1 MFYIKNNT
9 SSTIF
14 LAFLFSIHTNILAAN
29 EFSETQAKSLGG
41 LLKISKSCI
50 NESRQSFYEKLC
62 LNDKETGIEDDTL
75 IIAGRHSIQ
84 NNDVFIIEG
93 IGGNSAQTSL
103 SIIKISPNGK
113 WAVSD
118 STIYLGSGKSGN
130 IFSYKID
137 STKDGLRFIV
147 KDTEEKKTKIYL
159 YDGNSLSQQIET
171 IKLQKS
177 VSGCSTLKAAIEN
190 RQTKSQ
196 LPPGVT
202 ITQSY
207 DIGNSK
213 KRDDYICTTIP
224 WGTTIELYNPKPSNG
239 FVTIRLNNK
248 TFWISEKDISK

>member
-1 MFYIKNNT
+1 MLHIKNNRPPA
-9 SSTIF
+9 IF
-14 LAFLFSIHTNILAAN
+14 LPFLFFIHTNVIATN
-29 EFSETQAKSLGG
+29 EFSENQTKSLGG
-41 LLKISKSCI
+41 LLQILKSCT
-50 NESRQSFYEKLC
+50 NESRQSVYEKLC
-62 LNDKETGIEDDTL
+62 LNGKETGIEDNTL
-75 IIAGRHSIQ
+75 KIAGKHSIQ
-84 NNDVFIIEG
+84 NNEIFIIEG
-93 IGGNSAQTSL
+93 TGGNSAQTSL

-113 WAVSD
+113 WVVSD
-118 STIYLGSGKSGN
+118 ETIYLGSGSSGN
-130 IFSYKID
+130 IFPYKLD
-137 STKDGLRFIV
+137 STKEGLRFII

-190 RQTKSQ
+190 RKTKSQ

-248 TFWISEKDISK
+248 IFWISEKDISK